1 MVQFFRSIYG
11 VKNNNTKVDEL
22 NDFFK
27 RRFIS
32 TNSSSNYPTSQ
43 KVTTTPFIQNTTSG
57 RKRPSANK

>member
-32 TNSSSNYPTSQ
+32 TNSSSNYRTSQ
-43 KVTTTPFIQNTTSG
+43 
-57 RKRPSANK
+57 